1 MLMSVVAVVLTG
13 CRGSTEVKPSTD
25 RSPLSTSRCLGE
37 YVVLSAT
44 DPLCESAKSE
54 RPRAPGETN
63 PRAVVGKILGIEP
76 GERVEIEVLNGSV
89 DPSTSAPMMI
99 DDVAFGSPTALRPS
113 GLFAV
118 YVGATPVSM
127 IRIVPERHRPVEI
140 VSGADELCVLVEL
153 RK

>member
-1 MLMSVVAVVLTG
+1 M
-13 CRGSTEVKPSTD
+13 
-25 RSPLSTSRCLGE
+25 
-37 YVVLSAT
+37 
-44 DPLCESAKSE
+44 
-54 RPRAPGETN
+54 
-63 PRAVVGKILGIEP
+63 VGKILGIEP

-89 DPSTSAPMMI
+89 DPSLPSPISI

-118 YVGATPVSM
+118 YMGATPVGM
-127 IRIVPERHRPVEI
+127 IRLVPERHRPVEI